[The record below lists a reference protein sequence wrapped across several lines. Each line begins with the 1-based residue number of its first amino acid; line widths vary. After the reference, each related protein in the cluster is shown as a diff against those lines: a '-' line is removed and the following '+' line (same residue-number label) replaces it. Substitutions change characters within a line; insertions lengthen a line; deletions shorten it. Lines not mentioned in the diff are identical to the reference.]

1 MHKIAEGYDFR
12 NDIFFIRRPRHNNE
26 RDAVYSNFPP
36 AGKSWLRNV
45 QPYNLSNVI
54 TYRPMPAAATM
65 GWMKITTTYVCSISD
80 TEQQQGFQHKQLET
94 GERSEDRNQVV

>member
-54 TYRPMPAAATM
+54 TYQEHTDACCCDNGMDENYDDLCM
-65 GWMKITTTYVCSISD
+65 
-80 TEQQQGFQHKQLET
+80 
-94 GERSEDRNQVV
+94 